1 MKKLQ
6 SKKTKKS
13 SARNTNQEKESNK
26 IYVSDMGIGF
36 RVVNFRALSV

>member
-13 SARNTNQEKESNK
+13 SSRNLNQEKESNK
-26 IYVSDMGIGF
+26 VYVSDMGIGF
-36 RVVNFRALSV
+36 RVVDFRSLSA